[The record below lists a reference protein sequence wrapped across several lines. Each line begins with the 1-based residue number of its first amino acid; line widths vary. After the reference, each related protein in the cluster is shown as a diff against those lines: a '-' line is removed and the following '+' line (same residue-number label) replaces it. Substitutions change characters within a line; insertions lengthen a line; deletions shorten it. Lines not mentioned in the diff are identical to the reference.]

1 MFKNEIYIIIDYQ
14 PFKIIIGVRVSQ
26 KVKQKNNI

>member
-14 PFKIIIGVRVSQ
+14 QFKIIIGVRVSQ
-26 KVKQKNNI
+26 KVKQKINI